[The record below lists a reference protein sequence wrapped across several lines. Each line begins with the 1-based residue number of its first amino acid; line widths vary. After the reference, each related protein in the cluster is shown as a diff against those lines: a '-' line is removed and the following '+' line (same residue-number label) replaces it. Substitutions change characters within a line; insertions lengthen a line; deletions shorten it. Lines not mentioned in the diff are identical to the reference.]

1 MKKKRNKKK
10 PKMTDIDLMNN
21 FMKSLLSHPEEDAPV
36 LKNQAST
43 QSAQNNQ
50 NPNQAK
56 RRPQHDKQKKHP
68 QEEVKTESI
77 PADLREDFKR
87 TPASQPQQV
96 DNKAPAASKPKLTQ
110 VMVMDPESPIF
121 VKKTPKHQ
129 NASRSAQRRYTEDNA
144 SMLLTSSHGQDDHN
158 CAQSHQ
164 DEVSEKP
171 LQKNKK
177 KGPGQSSNKS
187 S

>member
-21 FMKSLLSHPEEDAPV
+21 FMKSLLSHPEEEVPVVAPA
-36 LKNQAST
+36 LKTQPST

-50 NPNQAK
+50 NHNQPK
-56 RRPQHDKQKKHP
+56 RRPQNDKHKKQG
-68 QEEVKTESI
+68 QEEVKAEPS
-77 PADLREDFKR
+77 ADVREDLKK
-87 TPASQPQQV
+87 TTTNQPQQA
-96 DNKAPAASKPKLTQ
+96 DNKALAGNKPNLTQ
-110 VMVMDPESPIF
+110 VVVLDPESPIF
-121 VKKTPKHQ
+121 ITKPSSKHQ

-144 SMLLTSSHGQDDHN
+144 SMLLISSQSQDDQY
-158 CAQSHQ
+158 CAQSYQ

-177 KGPGQSSNKS
+177 KGAG
-187 S
+187 